1 MQALQECI
9 GIARSL
15 PGLQGLKGGKVF
27 AKLLAARKNDER
39 GFTLIELLV
48 VILIIAILAA
58 IAIPVFLNQR
68 KKGYV
73 SQMEAAAK
81 NAATAAESFA
91 TGTTGG
97 NYSGLDSAA
106 LTAEGFRMAPSLTV
120 QAVGVSTDLL
130 SYCVIFSHAS
140 ITGAKYVGIS
150 SANTAPTKTTSPA
163 CNDGALTNTT
173 TWTP

>member
-1 MQALQECI
+1 MF
-9 GIARSL
+9 S
-15 PGLQGLKGGKVF
+15 
-27 AKLLAARKNDER
+27 KLLAARGRDER

-81 NAATAAESFA
+81 NAATAAESYA

-97 NYSGLDSAA
+97 NYASMDSAA
-106 LTAEGFRMAPSLTV
+106 LTTEGFRKAPAVTV
-120 QAVGVSTDLL
+120 AAVGVSTDNL
-130 SYCVIFSHAS
+130 SYCIIFSHAS

-163 CNDGALTNTT
+163 CNDGALTNTD

>member
-1 MQALQECI
+1 MFSRFHALRE
-9 GIARSL
+9 R
-15 PGLQGLKGGKVF
+15 
-27 AKLLAARKNDER
+27 DEK

-81 NAATAAESFA
+81 NSATAAESFA

-97 NYSGLDSAA
+97 NYSGMNEAA
-106 LTAEGFRMAPSLTV
+106 LVTEGFRMAPSLTV

-130 SYCVIFSHAS
+130 SYCIIFSHAS
-140 ITGAKYVGIS
+140 ISGAKYVGIS

-163 CNDGALTNTT
+163 CNNGALTNTT